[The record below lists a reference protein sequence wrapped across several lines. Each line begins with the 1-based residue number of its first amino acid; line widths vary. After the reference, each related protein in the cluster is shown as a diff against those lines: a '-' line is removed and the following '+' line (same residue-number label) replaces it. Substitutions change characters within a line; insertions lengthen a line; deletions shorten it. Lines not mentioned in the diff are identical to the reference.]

1 MNKSSL
7 LALNI
12 NGILVQVFFWFG
24 SCSYMAF
31 MVATL
36 IDYGW
41 SAGGAAAALTVM
53 AVIAMIVQ
61 PFYGFICDKY
71 FSEKILSVVLFTL
84 SAVCFFLLPL
94 SLRTGNMVLI
104 LVNMA
109 GITVT
114 GMQINGLLDSWI
126 VGLKQEFNSIN
137 YGLIR
142 GCGSFAYALAAQ
154 MMGIVTVR
162 FSHDMRMWIGAGV
175 LLFGAVSAVTFRSAK
190 RVNKINAQHQGN
202 IPVSRLKGIE
212 ALRLVFS
219 SKQYNLLLA
228 VSFFLLLCNYAIG
241 TLLQILILEFS
252 GTNAH
257 IGTVAAVMAAS
268 EVPFMFLMAFFIK
281 KLGYKKLIIISG
293 IAYAVR
299 MILTSSAGTVN
310 SLIYIQFL
318 QGLSYAVILPV
329 SMNYFSH
336 IVDERVR
343 STAVTIFTAVTASL
357 TSILG
362 NLITSAFLLNGF
374 SAQSTLIFFVI
385 SALIG
390 LILALY
396 GSVRKIWNH
405 N

>member
-94 SLRTGNMVLI
+94 SLRTGNIVLI

-142 GCGSFAYALAAQ
+142 G
-154 MMGIVTVR
+154 
-162 FSHDMRMWIGAGV
+162 
-175 LLFGAVSAVTFRSAK
+175 
-190 RVNKINAQHQGN
+190 
-202 IPVSRLKGIE
+202 
-212 ALRLVFS
+212 
-219 SKQYNLLLA
+219 
-228 VSFFLLLCNYAIG
+228 
-241 TLLQILILEFS
+241 
-252 GTNAH
+252 
-257 IGTVAAVMAAS
+257 
-268 EVPFMFLMAFFIK
+268 
-281 KLGYKKLIIISG
+281 
-293 IAYAVR
+293 
-299 MILTSSAGTVN
+299 
-310 SLIYIQFL
+310 
-318 QGLSYAVILPV
+318 
-329 SMNYFSH
+329 
-336 IVDERVR
+336 
-343 STAVTIFTAVTASL
+343 
-357 TSILG
+357 
-362 NLITSAFLLNGF
+362 
-374 SAQSTLIFFVI
+374 
-385 SALIG
+385 
-390 LILALY
+390 
-396 GSVRKIWNH
+396 
-405 N
+405 